1 MGLKKWIVAL
11 VAISLTLFVLQEV
24 FDPTREIPDPYYRSL
39 GHGQNVTS
47 GSELMQI
54 LPLLNDT
61 YQEDL
66 FDCSEMAAFIEW
78 YLEGHGVDTVIV
90 TGKHDQPYNV
100 SIGGFEYT
108 NNSGDHAWVVANLSE
123 RRILVEPTLA
133 RIVPEAL
140 EQYYSPDGAYDDIYD
155 MVGSSRSADEYDWWT
170 VVEIDSPVPFPTPV
184 KLPQA
189 SEMEKDLFDL
199 VNRERAKRGLEPLK
213 YNDEIA
219 DIARAHSHSPAHF
232 GAENGAESGD
242 LLRDCGVYY
251 FDTSA
256 EYMLSMPGPIY
267 DYKEFL
273 KMVSETWSS
282 EESENQI
289 PTSDFDET
297 GIGAAVDSDGNI
309 QLTRLAIR
317 RIHCGYKGAPCCE
330 EQGYYPWCYKPW
342 KCNRGVCK

>member
-100 SIGGFEYT
+100 SIGGFEYA

-155 MVGSSRSADEYDWWT
+155 VVGSSRSADEYDWWT
-170 VVEIDSPVPFPTPV
+170 VIEIDSPVPFPTPV
-184 KLPQA
+184 RLPQA
-189 SEMEKDLFDL
+189 SEIAGDLFDL

-317 RIHCGYKGAPCCE
+317 
-330 EQGYYPWCYKPW
+330 
-342 KCNRGVCK
+342 